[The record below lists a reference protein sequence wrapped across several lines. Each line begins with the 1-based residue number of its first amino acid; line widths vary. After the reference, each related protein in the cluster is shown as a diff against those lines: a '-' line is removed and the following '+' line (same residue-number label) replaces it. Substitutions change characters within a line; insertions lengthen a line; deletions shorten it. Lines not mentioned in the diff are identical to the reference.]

1 MSWPYYLEES
11 ASTVD
16 YVKYSQCEL
25 NEQLF
30 DREAPRL
37 FRPHGSNNNINMR
50 IIDIRSSSAISRE
63 LIQNEKQLRGH
74 CMDIAMEM
82 ETRRRSG
89 PPDDSVTR
97 ILHPELHRRETSKM
111 PWTIRQMAICQNSS
125 IDLKTETNII
135 LHSSG
140 GTTDRLDT
148 LVRDSTAESSILKYL
163 QHWTTIHSLV
173 LIALED
179 EWKNF
184 INYMEET
191 VATMAAE
198 TLFPQLSSSDQEE
211 DNAIQMR
218 IFHKIQEC
226 QSTIDW
232 LIRTKQALQLNVET
246 VDKLSCHMKEAYEH
260 EKGDLSENDRNGYH
274 SLSESIKNC
283 IYGQNFAFQN
293 VTCLLERASRAA
305 FTFRDIASQRDS
317 YVIKTLA
324 RLSKRAADETSAL
337 TSQSIREA
345 QIMKSITLLALI
357 FLPATFIV
365 GFLDLDYISVTK
377 TPNGSLQLEA
387 KPEIFLLLALAIPLT
402 VAVVGGWY
410 VWQYRSNL
418 KNLFTRRRQKKQVVD
433 VESTF

>member
-11 ASTVD
+11 ASMVD
-16 YVKYSQCEL
+16 YVKYSRCEL
-25 NEQLF
+25 TEQLF

-37 FRPHGSNNNINMR
+37 FRPQGSNNNINMR
-50 IIDIRSSSAISRE
+50 IIDIRSSSVISRE
-63 LIQNEKQLRGH
+63 LIQDEKQLRGH
-74 CMDIAMEM
+74 CIDIAMEM

-89 PPDDSVTR
+89 PPADSATR
-97 ILHPELHRRETSKM
+97 ILVNCSCLSSRSTTKLRDDKLSCRILGSGCTYILRHPELHRRETSKM

-135 LHSSG
+135 LHSSE

-148 LVRDSTAESSILKYL
+148 LIRDSTAESSILKYL

-232 LIRTKQALQLNVET
+232 LIRMKQALQLNVET

-260 EKGDLSENDRNGYH
+260 EKGDLSEKDRNGYH

-365 GFLDLDYISVTK
+365 VSILNS
-377 TPNGSLQLEA
+377 
-387 KPEIFLLLALAIPLT
+387 
-402 VAVVGGWY
+402 
-410 VWQYRSNL
+410 
-418 KNLFTRRRQKKQVVD
+418 
-433 VESTF
+433 

>member
-37 FRPHGSNNNINMR
+37 FRPQGSNNNINMR

-148 LVRDSTAESSILKYL
+148 LIRDSTAESSILKYL

>member
-1 MSWPYYLEES
+1 MSWPYYLKES
-11 ASTVD
+11 GSVVD

-25 NEQLF
+25 TEQLF

-37 FRPHGSNNNINMR
+37 FRPQGSNNNINMR
-50 IIDIRSSSAISRE
+50 IIDIRSSSVISRE
-63 LIQNEKQLRGH
+63 LIQDEKQLRGH
-74 CMDIAMEM
+74 CIDIAMEM

-89 PPDDSVTR
+89 PPADSVTR

-135 LHSSG
+135 LHSSE

-232 LIRTKQALQLNVET
+232 LIRMKQALQLNVET

-365 GFLDLDYISVTK
+365 VSILNS
-377 TPNGSLQLEA
+377 
-387 KPEIFLLLALAIPLT
+387 
-402 VAVVGGWY
+402 
-410 VWQYRSNL
+410 
-418 KNLFTRRRQKKQVVD
+418 
-433 VESTF
+433 

>member
-1 MSWPYYLEES
+1 
-11 ASTVD
+11 
-16 YVKYSQCEL
+16 
-25 NEQLF
+25 
-30 DREAPRL
+30 
-37 FRPHGSNNNINMR
+37 
-50 IIDIRSSSAISRE
+50 
-63 LIQNEKQLRGH
+63 
-74 CMDIAMEM
+74 
-82 ETRRRSG
+82 
-89 PPDDSVTR
+89 
-97 ILHPELHRRETSKM
+97 
-111 PWTIRQMAICQNSS
+111 
-125 IDLKTETNII
+125 
-135 LHSSG
+135 
-140 GTTDRLDT
+140 
-148 LVRDSTAESSILKYL
+148 
-163 QHWTTIHSLV
+163 
-173 LIALED
+173 
-179 EWKNF
+179 
-184 INYMEET
+184 
-191 VATMAAE
+191 
-198 TLFPQLSSSDQEE
+198 
-211 DNAIQMR
+211 MR

-232 LIRTKQALQLNVET
+232 LIRMKQALQLNAET

>member
-1 MSWPYYLEES
+1 
-11 ASTVD
+11 
-16 YVKYSQCEL
+16 
-25 NEQLF
+25 
-30 DREAPRL
+30 
-37 FRPHGSNNNINMR
+37 
-50 IIDIRSSSAISRE
+50 
-63 LIQNEKQLRGH
+63 
-74 CMDIAMEM
+74 
-82 ETRRRSG
+82 
-89 PPDDSVTR
+89 
-97 ILHPELHRRETSKM
+97 M

-135 LHSSG
+135 LHSSE
-140 GTTDRLDT
+140 GTADRLDT

-260 EKGDLSENDRNGYH
+260 EKGDLSENVRNGYH

-377 TPNGSLQLEA
+377 TQNGSLQLEA

-418 KNLFTRRRQKKQVVD
+418 KSLFTRRRQKKQVVD